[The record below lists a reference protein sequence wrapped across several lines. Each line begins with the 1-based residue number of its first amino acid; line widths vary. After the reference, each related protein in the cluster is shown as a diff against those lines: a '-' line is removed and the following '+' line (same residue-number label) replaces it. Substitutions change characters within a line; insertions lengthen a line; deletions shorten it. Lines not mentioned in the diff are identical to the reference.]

1 MVDAEGL
8 NCTFMGGALDRRSAG
23 RTRRVG
29 RVGGLVGV
37 ANHRGVGSVPPR
49 RFEVGGRMD
58 RAYRQVDRLEQRQAE
73 VVGLLQRRRR
83 SKPHRVMDGCMLPGP
98 VRARTG
104 DVAKMCQDAGV
115 EVDGVP
121 QVQGYLR
128 GGGQALRPEEQVQQ
142 CRKIVLRQAAADIN
156 ADVSAVHINV
166 DNNPKLVM
174 GKFVA
179 HGDLRIGA
187 RGHTAWPT
195 IDFIKMLRSSQY
207 CVVALR
213 RGGLTNA

>member
-1 MVDAEGL
+1 M
-8 NCTFMGGALDRRSAG
+8 
-23 RTRRVG
+23 G

-49 RFEVGGRMD
+49 RLKVGGRMD
-58 RAYRQVDRLEQRQAE
+58 RAHRKVDRLEQRQAE
-73 VVGLLQRRRR
+73 VVSLLQRRRR
-83 SKPHRVMDGCMLPGP
+83 GKPHRVMDGCMLPGP
-98 VRARTG
+98 VRARAG

-115 EVDGVP
+115 EMDGVP

-142 CRKIVLRQAAADIN
+142 CRKIVLRQAAPDIN
-156 ADVSAVHINV
+156 TDVSAVHINV

-195 IDFIKMLRSSQY
+195 IDFIKMLRSSQ
-207 CVVALR
+207 
-213 RGGLTNA
+213 